1 MKNKNYY
8 LDKSIE
14 LAEASKKTI
23 TLETSIIY
31 ELSNDSELGKEVRKR
46 ITEKINEV
54 DQHIKHLKELI
65 EDRS

>member
-46 ITEKINEV
+46 ITEKINEA